1 MSTLFEV
8 PGFCPTTYGGPR
20 QWNFEAEKV
29 YWRKTDKS
37 RFGDFKDVAPN
48 IQVPLEFLRKRKDQY
63 GAPMSSHLGPAVSYP
78 HGWFSLDWLRTKEDL
93 PDEIWA

>member
-1 MSTLFEV
+1 MSILFEV
-8 PGFCPTTYGGPR
+8 PGFCPTAYGGPR

-63 GAPMSSHLGPAVSYP
+63 GPYVIPSWTRSASAQ
-78 HGWFSLDWLRTKEDL
+78 
-93 PDEIWA
+93 